1 MEHRGVIKSQE
12 MLSRFWLSAYLEGA
26 SINFLT
32 ENRKVM
38 VNATEMAKPFG
49 KQVSDWLRLPSF
61 VQFIDNL
68 EAVRKSH
75 RSELVNQV
83 NGVGTLFHRDVA
95 IEFARWLAPAFG
107 IWCNDRIL
115 ELMQHGVIAIN
126 PEDYILNPDMMIK
139 AMQELKEE
147 RAEKERLRIQSEIQA
162 K

>member
-83 NGVGTLFHRDVA
+83 NGVGTLFT
-95 IEFARWLAPAFG
+95 ETWPSSLPGGWL
-107 IWCNDRIL
+107 R
-115 ELMQHGVIAIN
+115 H
-126 PEDYILNPDMMIK
+126 
-139 AMQELKEE
+139 
-147 RAEKERLRIQSEIQA
+147 SESCA
-162 K
+162 TTGFWN